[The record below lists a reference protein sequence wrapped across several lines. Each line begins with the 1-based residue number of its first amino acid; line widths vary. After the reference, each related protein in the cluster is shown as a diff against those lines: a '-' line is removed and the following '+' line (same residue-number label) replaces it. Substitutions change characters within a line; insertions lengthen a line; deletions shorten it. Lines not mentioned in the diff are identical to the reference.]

1 MTSFLEILRNR
12 VDQELANASRLRQ
25 ELHRFPNV
33 AGLEGPTRQLVLG
46 ALPDAAVVSL
56 IAQTGALVRI
66 GGPGPAVAVRA
77 ELDALPATEAT
88 GLEWASENPGV
99 MHACGHDIHM
109 AAAVALSRAVAATPG
124 AFPLLL
130 VLQPREETAPSG
142 AKDICTDGRLLFEE
156 VTAAIGAHVQPLL
169 PRGTVA
175 CTAGSVNASS
185 DEFTITVEGQGGH
198 AAYPHLTL
206 DPVLALAHV
215 VVAVQSIISRTDPME
230 SAVLS
235 VTTLS
240 AGSAVNVIPES
251 ATARG
256 TVRAMSTAVRRHVL
270 LRLQEIVENVAAAHG
285 CRGQLGVVEGEPV
298 LVNDEDIART
308 TRPVLESLGLQLNGT
323 LRSAGSDDFAFY
335 CEKFPSLMMFVG
347 TDGAAEPL
355 HSNSFAPDNTHIR
368 DVAYALLSGYV
379 AAAELSASGKLG
391 IPKVDGGRW
400 LPPSTSGVAKL
411 PEEPGLRLRGSG

>member
-1 MTSFLEILRNR
+1 MTQPEYAIRVDQTAGTALMRDLLEILRDR
-12 VDQELANASRLRQ
+12 VNQELADASRLRQ
-25 ELHRFPNV
+25 ELHRLPDV
-33 AGLEGPTRQLVLG
+33 AGFEGPTRQLVLD
-46 ALPDAAVVSL
+46 ALPGSAAVVP

-77 ELDALPATEAT
+77 ELDALPETEAT
-88 GLEWASENPGV
+88 GLEWGSENSGV

-109 AAAVALSRAVAATPG
+109 AAAVALCRAVAATPG

-130 VLQPREETAPSG
+130 VLQPREETSPSG
-142 AKDICTDGRLLFEE
+142 AKDICADGRLTLEQ
-156 VTAAIGAHVQPLL
+156 VAATIGAHVQPLL

-185 DEFTITVEGQGGH
+185 DEFTIKVEGQGGH

-215 VVAVQSIISRTDPME
+215 VVAIQSIISRTDPME

-235 VTTLS
+235 VTTLR
-240 AGSAVNVIPES
+240 AGSAANVIPGS

-256 TVRAMSTAVRRHVL
+256 TVRAMSSAVRRHVL
-270 LRLQEIVENVAAAHG
+270 RRLQEIVENVAAAHG
-285 CRGQLGVVEGEPV
+285 CRGHLGVVEGEPV
-298 LVNDEDIART
+298 LENDEELART
-308 TRPVLESLGLQLNGT
+308 TRPFLESLGLQLNGP
-323 LRSAGSDDFAFY
+323 LRSAGSDDFAYY

-347 TDGAAEPL
+347 TDKETGPL
-355 HSNSFAPDNTHIR
+355 HSNSFAPDNTHVR

-379 AAAELSASGKLG
+379 AAADLSASGRLG
-391 IPKVDGGRW
+391 IPKNDGGR
-400 LPPSTSGVAKL
+400 
-411 PEEPGLRLRGSG
+411 